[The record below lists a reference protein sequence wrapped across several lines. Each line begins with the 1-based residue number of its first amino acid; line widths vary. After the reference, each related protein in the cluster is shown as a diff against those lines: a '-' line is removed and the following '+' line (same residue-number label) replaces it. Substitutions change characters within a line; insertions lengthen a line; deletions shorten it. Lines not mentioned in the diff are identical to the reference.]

1 MLMFIILLKNLYI
14 IKNKSNLSA
23 VRIAWRHQGC
33 TKGSQTNGQY
43 LYELLKVLKSVEK
56 SGNLARNVYMR
67 RFLRINMNPVKNL
80 LNTRGTFKRRRVDSP
95 TGFLP
100 RGEQHLATWRVNSRS
115 SGSAERG
122 RGIEEDLLGS
132 LSHLPPLPLQ
142 PKIEINF
149 YHSLMKIE
157 NWFVSILQL
166 YIDIQHAYTTQ
177 SKRRL

>member
-56 SGNLARNVYMR
+56 SGHLARNVYMR

-100 RGEQHLATWRVNSRS
+100 RGEQHLSTWRVNSRS

-142 PKIEINF
+142 PKIMGDVKKGIFLGGTHNIIVETKNF
-149 YHSLMKIE
+149 CA
-157 NWFVSILQL
+157 V
-166 YIDIQHAYTTQ
+166 
-177 SKRRL
+177 